1 MALTA
6 PRPATRS
13 PRPGRTAGEGLV
25 PAYPLL
31 ITLVAVALGV
41 SGVPAPLYGVYAR
54 EWHLAPITTTLVFAV
69 YAFGALAGVLVAG
82 VVSDRVGRKPVL
94 LVSVVAMVV
103 GLVLFMTAHGVGP
116 LFVGRGLHGAAVGST
131 VVVASAALLDLRPQD
146 GARTGHLTGVMINL
160 GMASTI
166 LAAALLAQYAPD
178 PLVTP
183 YAVVALVVLVTL
195 FALLPMAETH
205 QHRST
210 APIRIAR
217 PGVPA
222 EIRGDFRFAVLGVIA
237 SWSVLG
243 VYLSLYPAYASES
256 TGIHGLVFGGAV
268 VAAMAAAGA
277 AGQAAGGRFDARRTA
292 IAGDF
297 GTAVALALTIGA
309 LHTHQAWAV
318 LAAAV
323 LMGLSFGPA
332 FGGSLRHLGRVVPA
346 GRRGEV
352 MSAYYVLGYGGMA
365 VPTILAG
372 WAATTWSL
380 SAVFPWF
387 TAAVAVLCVVAG
399 ALGAT
404 TRTVRAEA
412 RLG

>member
-6 PRPATRS
+6 PRPTLGAA
-13 PRPGRTAGEGLV
+13 RPVGTGRVGPV

-94 LVSVVAMVV
+94 LVGVVAMVV
-103 GLVLFMTAHGVGP
+103 GLVVFMTAHGVAA
-116 LFVGRGLHGAAVGST
+116 LFVARGLHGAAVGGT

-146 GARTGHLTGVMINL
+146 GARTGHLTGVMINV
-160 GMASTI
+160 GMAVTI

-183 YAVVALVVLVTL
+183 YAVVGLVVLVTL

-217 PGVPA
+217 PRVA
-222 EIRGDFRFAVLGVIA
+222 TEIRADFRFAVLGVVA

-256 TGIHGLVFGGAV
+256 TGIHGLVFGGVV

-277 AGQAAGGRFDARRTA
+277 VGQAAGGRFDARRTA
-292 IAGDF
+292 VAGDF
-297 GTAVALALTIGA
+297 GTAVALVVTVAA

-318 LAAAV
+318 LASAV

-346 GRRGEV
+346 GHRGEV
-352 MSAYYVLGYGGMA
+352 MSAYYVLAYSGMA

-380 SAVFPWF
+380 AAVFPWF
-387 TAAVAVLCVVAG
+387 TAAVALTCVLAG
-399 ALGAT
+399 VLGAASA
-404 TRTVRAEA
+404 RTAAEPA
-412 RLG
+412 